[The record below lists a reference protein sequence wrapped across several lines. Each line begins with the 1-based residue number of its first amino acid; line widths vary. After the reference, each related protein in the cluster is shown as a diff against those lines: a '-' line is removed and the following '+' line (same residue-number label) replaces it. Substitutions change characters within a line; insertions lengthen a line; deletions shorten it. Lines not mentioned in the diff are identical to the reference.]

1 MLIDKSLFWMFIRTT
16 TQGVVMIEWT
26 TFNVWNGRWSSLSS
40 LFMVIHIVSDA
51 VVLTFTLINSEY
63 PNWNSLS
70 ASVNTSIQLTSTM
83 ID

>member
-1 MLIDKSLFWMFIRTT
+1 MLIDKSLFWMFIKTT
-16 TQGVVMIEWT
+16 IQGVVMIEWT

-51 VVLTFTLINSEY
+51 VVLTFTLIKIEHS
-63 PNWNSLS
+63 NWNSLS